1 MTSAGAGFETSDI
14 SKTAPIQA
22 HLDRA
27 IDDLVASLPNP
38 ARLSA
43 EERRGIIARY
53 AAVLEGNFIYW
64 MTGAYLSV
72 GSDEA
77 RAKIIDNLRE
87 EVRDCHPGMMR
98 RFAIAAHAIPT
109 DADAQ
114 AVYRNL
120 MDVRL
125 FIGRLSAVPIVVT
138 MAFFEG
144 FIQRFMAYLGELARR
159 QGSAEME
166 YTDVHGV
173 CDVTHT
179 QELFRALDAE
189 MALAPPMPANEI
201 FEGVELLRTLIQNIV
216 VNETATSDCDDDTSG
231 RHDVAISDQRSETEF
246 PDDSATGFQRDA
258 VQ

>member
-1 MTSAGAGFETSDI
+1 MVPAAVGVATLNESR
-14 SKTAPIQA
+14 TAPIEA
-22 HLDRA
+22 HIDQA
-27 IDDLVASLPNP
+27 IDDLFAWLPNP
-38 ARLSA
+38 EHLSV
-43 EERRGIIARY
+43 EQRRGIIARY
-53 AAVLEGNFIYW
+53 TAVLEGNFIYW
-64 MTGAYLSV
+64 MTGAYLAV

-98 RFAIAAHAIPT
+98 RFAIAAHAVPT
-109 DADAQ
+109 VADAE
-114 AVYRNL
+114 AVHRNL
-120 MDVRL
+120 MKVRL

-144 FIQRFMAYLGELARR
+144 FIQRFMAYLADLAQR
-159 QGSAEME
+159 QGSTEME

-189 MALAPPMPANEI
+189 MALAPPMPANEM

-216 VNETATSDCDDDTSG
+216 VSN
-231 RHDVAISDQRSETEF
+231 
-246 PDDSATGFQRDA
+246 
-258 VQ
+258 

>member
-1 MTSAGAGFETSDI
+1 MTSAAVGLETSKESKTVPI
-14 SKTAPIQA
+14 QAHFQAHSKTAPIQVPSKTAPIQA

-27 IDDLVASLPNP
+27 IDDLLASLPNP
-38 ARLSA
+38 GQLSA

-53 AAVLEGNFIYW
+53 TAVLEGNFIYW

-77 RAKIIDNLRE
+77 RTKIMDNLRE

-98 RFAIAAHAIPT
+98 RFAMAAHAIPT

-120 MDVRL
+120 MNVRL
-125 FIGRLSAVPIVVT
+125 FIGQLSAVPIVVT

-144 FIQRFMAYLGELARR
+144 FIQRFMAYLAELARR
-159 QGSAEME
+159 QGSVEME

-179 QELFRALDAE
+179 QELFRALEAE
-189 MALAPPMPANEI
+189 MALAPPMPAKEM

-216 VNETATSDCDDDTSG
+216 VDN
-231 RHDVAISDQRSETEF
+231 
-246 PDDSATGFQRDA
+246 
-258 VQ
+258 

>member
-1 MTSAGAGFETSDI
+1 MPSAAVGLATSNE
-14 SKTAPIQA
+14 SKTYPIQA
-22 HLDRA
+22 RVDRE
-27 IDDLVASLPNP
+27 IDDLLAGLPNP
-38 ARLSA
+38 RHLSA
-43 EERRGIIARY
+43 DERRGIIARY

-64 MTGAYLSV
+64 MTGAYLSA

-77 RAKIIDNLRE
+77 RSKIMDNLRE

-98 RFAIAAHAIPT
+98 RFAIAANAIPT

-120 MDVRL
+120 MNVRL
-125 FIGRLSAVPIVVT
+125 FIGRLSGVPILVT

-144 FIQRFMAYLGELARR
+144 FIQRFMAYLAELAQR

-179 QELFRALDAE
+179 QELFRALEAE
-189 MALAPPMPANEI
+189 MVLTPPIPANEM
-201 FEGVELLRTLIQNIV
+201 FEGVELLRALIQNIV
-216 VNETATSDCDDDTSG
+216 VTN
-231 RHDVAISDQRSETEF
+231 
-246 PDDSATGFQRDA
+246 
-258 VQ
+258 